1 MPVNET
7 TLESFL
13 DGNISIL
20 DELIGTEASQLTSL
34 LSAGAISGMEASE
47 ILNQVTVAASPAA
60 QRALINT
67 RLNTYSRVATNT
79 MMKDAPKD
87 TKYVYVGPVDDRTRD
102 ECLDMASQGALTEE
116 QIISTNGAAVLADG
130 GGINCRHKWEIASEE
145 GSRFH
150 DPKGAAKALAEQK
163 TKKISFFI

>member
-34 LSAGAISGMEASE
+34 LSTGAISGMEASE

-87 TKYVYVGPVDDRTRD
+87 TKYVYVGPVDYRT
-102 ECLDMASQGALTEE
+102 
-116 QIISTNGAAVLADG
+116 
-130 GGINCRHKWEIASEE
+130 
-145 GSRFH
+145 
-150 DPKGAAKALAEQK
+150 
-163 TKKISFFI
+163 